1 MNVKRTFR
9 RAATVVSRILG
20 NLGVQAETPILER
33 FRSPADPQHEKR
45 WLSGLYLDQPE
56 EWDDPYRFFRW

>member
-9 RAATVVSRILG
+9 HVSVLTMRLVA
-20 NLGVQAETPILER
+20 NLGV
-33 FRSPADPQHEKR
+33 SPPTRLLANFAKPVEDGEKR
-45 WLSGLYLDQPE
+45 WLSGLYADVPQ